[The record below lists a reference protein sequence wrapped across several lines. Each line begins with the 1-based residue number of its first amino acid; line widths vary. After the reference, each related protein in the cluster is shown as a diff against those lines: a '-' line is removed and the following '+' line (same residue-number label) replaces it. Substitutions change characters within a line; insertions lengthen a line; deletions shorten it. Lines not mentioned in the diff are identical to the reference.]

1 LVVTTK
7 EMAPTQVE
15 KDKSV
20 YLDSQNLPSTIRTEE
35 ECEELLSR
43 PPVWLP
49 ELLKTVNGDIMFLGI
64 GGKVGPTIARM
75 AKRAV
80 PSKRIIGVA
89 RFSEKGLKERLESW
103 GIETIV
109 ADLLDQGSVASL
121 PDVPNIVYMAGK
133 KFGTGDDASLTWAMN
148 THVPAL
154 VAERFRG
161 TRIVAF
167 SSICVYPFVSINGG
181 GWDELGNAGGD
192 EKTAEAGPTGD
203 YPSSCVG
210 RERIFTYFSKKHGTP
225 GRLMRLNYAI
235 DMRYGA
241 LYDIATM
248 VRNGTPISVRTAYV
262 SVIWQGDSNAQILGA
277 LAHTTS
283 PTTPLNIGG
292 PEYTSVRMLAHEFG
306 RHFGIEPKFVGEE
319 STYGYHNHTL
329 TAQRLYGY
337 PVVPLARM
345 IDWVADWVQRDMP
358 SSDKPTHF
366 DERDGKY

>member
-1 LVVTTK
+1 
-7 EMAPTQVE
+7 MAPPQTQKNNSE
-15 KDKSV
+15 
-20 YLDSQNLPSTIRTEE
+20 YLVSQNLPDTIKTEE

-49 ELLKTVNGDIMFLGI
+49 ELLKGVDGDIMFLGI

-109 ADLLDQGSVASL
+109 ADLLDQGSVTSL
-121 PDVPNIVYMAGK
+121 PDVPSIVYMAGK
-133 KFGTGDDASLTWAMN
+133 KFGTEDDASFTWAMN

-154 VAERFRG
+154 VAERFKSARM
-161 TRIVAF
+161 VVF

-210 RERIFTYFSKKHGTP
+210 REKIFTYFSKKYNTP

-248 VRNGTPISVRTAYV
+248 VRTGKPVSVRTAYV
-262 SVIWQGDSNAQILGA
+262 SVIWQGDSNAQILGG

-306 RHFGIEPKFVGEE
+306 RRFGIEPKFEGDE
-319 STYGYHNHTL
+319 SPFGYHNNSL
-329 TAQRLYGY
+329 AAQRLYGY

-358 SSDKPTHF
+358 SSSKPTHF
-366 DERDGKY
+366 DERGGKY

>member
-1 LVVTTK
+1 
-7 EMAPTQVE
+7 MAQQTQPKPNKGE
-15 KDKSV
+15 FLEFQS
-20 YLDSQNLPSTIRTEE
+20 LPDIIKTEE

-43 PPVWLP
+43 PPAWLP
-49 ELLKTVNGDIMFLGI
+49 ALLEGVEGDIMFLGV

-80 PSKRIIGVA
+80 PSRRIIGVA

-103 GIETIV
+103 GIETIT
-109 ADLLDQGSVASL
+109 ADLLDPASIASL
-121 PDVPNIVYMAGK
+121 PNCPNIVYMAGK
-133 KFGTGDDASLTWAMN
+133 KFGTGDDASFTWAMN

-154 VAERFRG
+154 VAERFKGSRLVG
-161 TRIVAF
+161 F
-167 SSICVYPFVSINGG
+167 SSICVYPFVSVYGG
-181 GWDELGNAGGD
+181 GWDEQGHAGGD
-192 EKTAEAGPTGD
+192 EETAESGPVGE

-210 RERIFTYFSKKHGTP
+210 RERIFTYFSKKYGTP
-225 GRLMRLNYAI
+225 GRQMRLNYAI

-248 VRNGTPISVRTAYV
+248 VRRGAPVPIKTAYV

-283 PTTPLNIGG
+283 PTSALNIGG

-306 RHFGIEPKFVGEE
+306 RRFGIEPKFEGEE
-319 STYGYHNHTL
+319 SPYGYHNHSL
-329 TAQRLYGY
+329 AAQRLYGY

-345 IDWVADWVQRDMP
+345 IDWVASWVQRDMP
-358 SSDKPTHF
+358 SSNKPTHF
-366 DERDGKY
+366 DERAGNY